1 MLQNNKRNSVL
12 YHTNTVKGAVS
23 QKSLSLADL
32 QGIIK
37 GGGGGQGGVGGGIYL
52 GIGLQR
58 GQGRPHQHREIWET
72 LRAPKARK
80 LVSDTRPLIK
90 ETILTEYVNPSYFF
104 VLYISELH
112 ILARLP
118 FLMMVSQSI

>member
-1 MLQNNKRNSVL
+1 MLQNNKRKSVL

-32 QGIIK
+32 QGTIK
-37 GGGGGQGGVGGGIYL
+37 SGGGQGGVGGGIYL

-80 LVSDTRPLIK
+80 LVHPTFNKRDYINRICKPLLFYLWF
-90 ETILTEYVNPSYFF
+90 IL
-104 VLYISELH
+104 
-112 ILARLP
+112 
-118 FLMMVSQSI
+118 VSCIF